1 MNMCATARLADI
13 QTNLLPQRGLPALFA
28 IQGLTGIVQRTGLP
42 LAQPVGSINLILIV
56 QIRQLFSQLVS
67 SAIVLPPLQE
77 SRERDISVVVFDP
90 MRQLPV

>member
-42 LAQPVGSINLILIV
+42 LAQPVRSINLILIV
-56 QIRQLFSQLVS
+56 QVGQFLGQLVT
-67 SAIVLPPLQE
+67 SAIVLIPLQE
-77 SRERDISVVVFDP
+77 SRERVISVIVFDP